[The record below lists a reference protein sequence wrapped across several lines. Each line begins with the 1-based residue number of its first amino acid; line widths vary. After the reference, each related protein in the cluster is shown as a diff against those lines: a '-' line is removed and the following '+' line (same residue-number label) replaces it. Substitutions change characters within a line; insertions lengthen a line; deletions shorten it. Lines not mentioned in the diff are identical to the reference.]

1 MKFMFKRTF
10 IRLVVLGCLAFTLL
24 FGLVSAGK
32 AREAA
37 NTDGTGFET
46 KAENKR
52 PSGEFILET
61 IVGSVLFG
69 IK

>member
-1 MKFMFKRTF
+1 MFKRTF
-10 IRLVVLGCLAFTLL
+10 LQLVVLGCLAFTLF
-24 FGLVSAGK
+24 FGLVSAQK

-37 NTDGTGFET
+37 DTDCTGTET
-46 KAENKR
+46 KIENKR

-61 IVGSVLFG
+61 IVGSILIG